1 MVLALCVSVNWWL
14 RTTLGAWLLACG
26 RSNALSRTHLPI
38 ESFVF
43 GCSVLFRGVRLV
55 ALVLLRVL
63 RAGDASRHR
72 NDDKMVLF
80 DPS

>member
-1 MVLALCVSVNWWL
+1 MRLVELICRLSLCV
-14 RTTLGAWLLACG
+14 LGC
-26 RSNALSRTHLPI
+26 SALS
-38 ESFVF
+38 
-43 GCSVLFRGVRLV
+43 RGVRLV